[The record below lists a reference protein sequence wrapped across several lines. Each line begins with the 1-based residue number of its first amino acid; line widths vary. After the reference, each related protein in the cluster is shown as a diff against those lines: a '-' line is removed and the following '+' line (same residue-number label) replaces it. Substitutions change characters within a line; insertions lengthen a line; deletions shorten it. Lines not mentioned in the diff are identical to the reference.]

1 MQIIDSFGE
10 MLTEA
15 QVSGDTD
22 CRCGGKCFTGE
33 VPERGGKLTFLS
45 GVREVVRVGEVLLP
59 LGPEQH
65 R

>member
-22 CRCGGKCFTGE
+22 RRCGGKCFMGE
-33 VPERGGKLTFLS
+33 VLECGGKLTFLS
-45 GVREVVRVGEVLLP
+45 GVREVVRVGEILLP
-59 LGPEQH
+59 PGSEQH
-65 R
+65 Q

>member
-22 CRCGGKCFTGE
+22 HRCGGKCFMGE
-33 VPERGGKLTFLS
+33 VPECGRKLTFLS
-45 GVREVVRVGEVLLP
+45 GVREIVRVGEILLP
-59 LGPEQH
+59 PEQEQH